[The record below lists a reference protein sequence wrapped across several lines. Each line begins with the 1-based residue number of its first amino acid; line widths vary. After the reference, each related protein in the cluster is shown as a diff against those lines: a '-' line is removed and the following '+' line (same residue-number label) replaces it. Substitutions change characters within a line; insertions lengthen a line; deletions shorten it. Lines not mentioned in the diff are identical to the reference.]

1 MERPRHEDERL
12 AAREVAR
19 GLLPTIDPD
28 AQTRIADLLAE
39 VAASG
44 VDVATALRDG
54 VNAWFGPRAAA
65 ALPIPSKAPTG
76 RAPNCLMVEPLPPSP
91 RPRLW
96 PQRPKRRPGELFSSW
111 LWRAA
116 IAAGVPPRQFVK
128 DVAGGPY
135 DDIDR
140 DLAPGTLTRLANAS
154 GQSLRFLG
162 AGLLVPGEGL
172 SFHAEL
178 AEDLLLASGG
188 FLVGRGGRHR
198 RGRPLPVLQY
208 CPRCL
213 RSPDGPHFDRAW
225 RLAPFAVCPTH
236 ACRLHD
242 GCWRCGAPVA
252 LLDQRT
258 ADPVPRCGACDAA
271 FLDAPAAPD
280 IGARSRLRALTA
292 LLRYA
297 GGAILPEERGMHL
310 ATLASAFAEPTAP
323 VAQRARALRAL
334 RASNWPDW
342 FGAPVRDRH
351 AENLRLLA
359 RGAVL
364 ERLHQLKAARLRT
377 ARIARLA
384 RAPDG
389 AAPDGAA
396 PDGAAP
402 DGAAPDG
409 AEIQIEANR
418 RTNRRPAGRRRA
430 G

>member
-1 MERPRHEDERL
+1 
-12 AAREVAR
+12 
-19 GLLPTIDPD
+19 LLPTVDPD
-28 AQTRIADLLAE
+28 AQARISDLLAE

-44 VDVATALRDG
+44 VDAATALRDG
-54 VNAWFGPRAAA
+54 VNAWFGPRAAV
-65 ALPIPSKAPTG
+65 ALPRPSKLPAG
-76 RAPNCLMVEPLPPSP
+76 RAPDCLTVEPLPPSP
-91 RPRLW
+91 LPRLW

-116 IAAGVPPRQFVK
+116 IAAGVPPRHFVK

-140 DLAPGTLTRLANAS
+140 DLAPATLTRLANAS
-154 GQSLRFLG
+154 GQSVRSLG
-162 AGLLVPGEGL
+162 AGLLVPGEAV
-172 SFHAEL
+172 SVQAEL
-178 AEDLLLASGG
+178 AEDLLLANGR
-188 FLVGRGGRHR
+188 FLVGRGGRDR
-198 RGRPLPVLQY
+198 QGRPLPVLQY

-213 RSPDGPHFDRAW
+213 QSQDGPRFDRAW
-225 RLAPFAVCPTH
+225 RLAPFAVCLAH
-236 ACRLHD
+236 ACGLHD

-258 ADPVPRCGACDAA
+258 ADPVPRCGACAAA

-297 GGAILPEERGMHL
+297 GGTILPEERDMHL

-323 VAQRARALRAL
+323 VAQRARALHALRSALCAL

-351 AENLRLLA
+351 AEHLRLLA

-364 ERLHQLKAARLRT
+364 ERLHPLKAARLRT

-396 PDGAAP
+396 PDGA
-402 DGAAPDG
+402 
-409 AEIQIEANR
+409 ESEIEANR
-418 RTNRRPAGRRRA
+418 RPNRRPAGRRRA

>member
-1 MERPRHEDERL
+1 VEERQNEDERSAAKT
-12 AAREVAR
+12 AARV
-19 GLLPTIDPD
+19 LLPTIDPD
-28 AQTRIADLLAE
+28 AQARIADLLAE

-44 VDVATALRDG
+44 VDAATALRDG

-65 ALPIPSKAPTG
+65 ALPIPTAVPTG
-76 RAPNCLMVEPLPPSP
+76 RAPDCLTVEPLPPSP

-111 LWRAA
+111 LWQAA
-116 IAAGVPPRQFVK
+116 IAAGVPPRRFVK

-140 DLAPGTLTRLANAS
+140 DLAPATLTRLANAS
-154 GQSLRFLG
+154 GQSVRSLG
-162 AGLLVPGEGL
+162 AGLVVPGEAV
-172 SFHAEL
+172 SDHAEQ
-178 AEDLLLASGG
+178 AENLLLADGR
-188 FLVGRGGRHR
+188 FLVGRRGRGR
-198 RGRPLPVLQY
+198 QGRPLPVLQY

-213 RSPDGPHFDRAW
+213 QSPDGPRFARAW
-225 RLAPFAVCPTH
+225 RLAPFAVCLAH

-242 GCWRCGAPVA
+242 GCWRCAAPVA

-271 FLDAPAAPD
+271 FLDAPETPD

-297 GGAILPEERGMHL
+297 GGSILPEERDMHL
-310 ATLASAFAEPTAP
+310 ATLASVFPEPTLP
-323 VAQRARALRAL
+323 VARRVRALRGL

-342 FGAPVRDRH
+342 FGAPVRDLH

-359 RGAVL
+359 RGVVL
-364 ERLHQLKAARLRT
+364 ERLHQLKAARLQT

-389 AAPDGAA
+389 AAPDGA
-396 PDGAAP
+396 
-402 DGAAPDG
+402 
-409 AEIQIEANR
+409 EIEIEP
-418 RTNRRPAGRRRA
+418 NRRPAARRRA